1 MPFTF
6 KRVRPGDK
14 VRADDHNQGV
24 EAAGRQKVTAVGQGL
39 QLHQTPAGTQI
50 ALQPG
55 TLDRR
60 TAQSGFWARIT
71 GRTLDGIRWTYNFE
85 SVRRTTGG
93 WEAITVVT
101 GGIQGQARNTIETPE
116 VDFQYAPIRTG
127 TVVRVF
133 GEWNGTGLEFWFQ
146 AGSNADTYT
155 DAELKTLGF
164 QVGQQDGDRW
174 DIRDDQGKGLR
185 LKLVADVY
193 NDEAAKALKLR
204 SRELLITPSGRVY
217 VVDAESSDIV
227 FAQGEVCSE

>member
-24 EAAGRQKVTAVGQGL
+24 EAAGRQQVTAVGQGL

-50 ALQPG
+50 ALRPG
-55 TLDRR
+55 ALERR
-60 TAQSGFWARIT
+60 AAQSGFWARIT
-71 GRTLDGIRWTYNFE
+71 GRTLDGIRWNYNFE
-85 SVRRTTGG
+85 SVRRTAGG

-101 GGIQGQARNTIETPE
+101 GGIQGQARNTIEIP
-116 VDFQYAPIRTG
+116 DAGFQYAPIRTG

-133 GEWNGTGLEFWFQ
+133 GEWNGTGMEFWFQ

-155 DAELKTLGF
+155 DSELKTLGF
-164 QVGQQDGDRW
+164 QVGQQDSDSW
-174 DIRDDQGKGLR
+174 DIRNDQGKGVR

-204 SRELLITPSGRVY
+204 SREILITPSGRVY